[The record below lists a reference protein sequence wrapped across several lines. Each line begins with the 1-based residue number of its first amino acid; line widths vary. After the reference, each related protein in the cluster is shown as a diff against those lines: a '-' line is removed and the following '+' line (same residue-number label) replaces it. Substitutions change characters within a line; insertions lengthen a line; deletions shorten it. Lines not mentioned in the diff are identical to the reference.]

1 MDVSLIVKMITFEFL
16 RSDIAATVC
25 APIFEYIIDL
35 QQISELFDVF
45 VALSVWK
52 GACSRDDNARRQFVD
67 LAVK

>member
-1 MDVSLIVKMITFEFL
+1 MITFEFL

-35 QQISELFDVF
+35 QQISENFDVF
-45 VALSVWK
+45 AALSVWK